1 MIVSHLHPA
10 VQYGLD
16 SMPCSVTR
24 VERPDVYA
32 EILSQYVST
41 WIGVSQIKTFV
52 IVDLLCYNL

>member
-32 EILSQYVST
+32 EILSQYVGRSLADQN
-41 WIGVSQIKTFV
+41 IRHRGSS
-52 IVDLLCYNL
+52 LL

>member
-1 MIVSHLHPA
+1 MLVSHLHPA

-32 EILSQYVST
+32 EILSQYVGRSLADQN
-41 WIGVSQIKTFV
+41 IRHRGS
-52 IVDLLCYNL
+52 LL

>member
-10 VQYGLD
+10 VQYHYRLD

-32 EILSQYVST
+32 EILSQYVGRSLADQN
-41 WIGVSQIKTFV
+41 IRHRGSS
-52 IVDLLCYNL
+52 LL